1 MAPLCRG
8 CRLDATEVLDY
19 RALQFFTKNIDQR
32 HCGVTALPDNA
43 ALAGHVKGAS
53 EMADIRSR
61 LVEEIPRL
69 RCYASA
75 LTRDVTAADH
85 LVQDCLARA
94 VGKSHLWPLLSG

>member
-1 MAPLCRG
+1 
-8 CRLDATEVLDY
+8 
-19 RALQFFTKNIDQR
+19 
-32 HCGVTALPDNA
+32 
-43 ALAGHVKGAS
+43 
-53 EMADIRSR
+53 MADIRSR